1 MDFVPADSKTLLKI
15 ACPPLSLTLPMIA
28 VPFLNVTV
36 PVGVPL
42 YCGTTVAVKVT
53 HWPTLEGFTDETR
66 VVVLVAWFTTWFR
79 AGEELAAKFVSP
91 E

>member
-1 MDFVPADSKTLLKI
+1 MAFFPADLKTLWNF
-15 ACPPLSLTLPMIA
+15 ACPSLSLTLPMVV

-42 YCGTTVAVKVT
+42 YFGTTVAVKVT
-53 HWPTLEGFTDETR
+53 HCPTFEGFTDETR
-66 VVVLVAWFTTWFR
+66 VVVLVAWFTTCFS
-79 AGEELAAKFVSP
+79 AGESLATKFVSP